1 MNNSEQQ
8 IQIDTTKIPQHV
20 ADNLGATLWKGFQR
34 FISVPGNKE
43 WLDAEVEKM
52 KGGTANGQQKRLRVS
67 SD

>member
-1 MNNSEQQ
+1 MEDIYVDVS
-8 IQIDTTKIPQHV
+8 KIPQHV
-20 ADNLGATLWKGFQR
+20 ADILGATLWKGFQR

-52 KGGTANGQQKRLRVS
+52 KGGTENGQQKRPRVS